1 MTYFGGYPFGEA
13 AKIGVIY
20 KKQYIPRLTEE
31 RMALYSSVMC
41 NQGIYGH
48 MAMAQRRRDPS
59 IFLSYV

>member
-20 KKQYIPRLTEE
+20 KKTI
-31 RMALYSSVMC
+31 YSSV
-41 NQGIYGH
+41 NRGTYG
-48 MAMAQRRRDPS
+48 P